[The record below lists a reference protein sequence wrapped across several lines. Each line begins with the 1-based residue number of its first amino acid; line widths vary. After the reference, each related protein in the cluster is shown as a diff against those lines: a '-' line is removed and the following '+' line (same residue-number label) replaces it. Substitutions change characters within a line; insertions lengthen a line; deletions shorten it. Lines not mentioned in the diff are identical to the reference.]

1 MTPEVRI
8 SQSQQQPP
16 ATEYQPRCTKKPF
29 DRIAAIEAMYSA
41 RYGKRTKRRE
51 CRYYWCSDCRA
62 YHLTSMPLNL
72 CGGRGDS
79 RS

>member
-1 MTPEVRI
+1 MNIQAETE
-8 SQSQQQPP
+8 QSQQQSPP
-16 ATEYQPRCTKKPF
+16 GCHHCTKKAF

-41 RYGKRTKRRE
+41 RYGKRRKRRE

-62 YHLTSMPLNL
+62 YHLTSMPLVL
-72 CGGRGDS
+72 CGGKGDG